1 MTDQLD
7 RIDRRIL
14 AELQAD
20 GRLSIVELA
29 RRVHLTKTPCA
40 ERVKRLE
47 KAGIIKGY
55 RASLDPNALEAGHV
69 AFVQVSLAGT
79 SGAELDSFN
88 AAARQLPEIQSC
100 HMIAGGFDYLLKVRA
115 RDMSHY
121 RALLGD
127 RISQLPGVQNTHT
140 YVVMETV
147 KDEAAVPVPAN

>member
-1 MTDQLD
+1 MANHLD

-14 AELQAD
+14 AELQSD

-47 KAGIIKGY
+47 KAGIIRGY
-55 RASLDPNALEAGHV
+55 RASLDPGPLGASHV

-79 SGAELDSFN
+79 SGADLDRFN
-88 AAARQLPEIQSC
+88 EAARLLPEIQSC

-115 RDMSHY
+115 RDMAHY

-147 KDEAAVPVPAN
+147 KDEAAIVVT

>member
-1 MTDQLD
+1 MAHQLD

-14 AELQAD
+14 SELQSN

-40 ERVKRLE
+40 ERVRRLE
-47 KAGIIKGY
+47 KAGIITGY
-55 RASLDPNALEAGHV
+55 HASLKPDALDAGHV
-69 AFVQVSLAGT
+69 AFVQVSLSGS
-79 SGAELDSFN
+79 SGAELDRFN
-88 AAARQLPEIQSC
+88 DAARQLPEIQSC

-115 RDMSHY
+115 RDMAHY

-147 KDEAAVPVPAN
+147 KDDSAIAMPAT